1 MGQCVVVTGAANG
14 IGRAIADLF
23 CAHNFTVIGLDI
35 VVPKGR
41 VKFDFMKTDVT
52 KSRELAQAMDHIKAK
67 KHSVL
72 AVINNAAVQVEKGIL
87 ETTEEEWDRV
97 LAVNLKAIMLTTQ
110 TFFPLFKSGSS
121 IINISSVHARAT
133 SKGMAAYVASK
144 GAISSLTRAM
154 ALELG
159 GNGIRVN
166 AVNPGAVDT
175 AMLQKGLSRNSRPE
189 QALKKLKNS
198 SPLNKI
204 GAPSDI
210 ANLVLF
216 LVNPD
221 LAGNITGQEFYCD
234 GGVTAK
240 LASE

>member
-1 MGQCVVVTGAANG
+1 MGQYVIVTGASNG

-23 CAHNFTVIGLDI
+23 CKQNFSVVGLDI
-35 VVPKGR
+35 VAPEGK
-41 VKFDFMKTDVT
+41 VKFEFVKVDISKSEDLAGVVT
-52 KSRELAQAMDHIKAK
+52 TLKAK
-67 KHSVL
+67 KHSVM
-72 AVINNAAVQVEKGIL
+72 AIINNAAVQVEKGIL
-87 ETTEEEWDRV
+87 ETTEEEWDHV
-97 LAVNLKAIMLTTQ
+97 LAVNLKSIMLTTQ
-110 TFFPLFKSGSS
+110 SFFPFLKSGSS
-121 IINISSVHARAT
+121 IINLSSVHARAT

-144 GAISSLTRAM
+144 GAIAALTRAM

-159 GNGIRVN
+159 EHGVRVN

-175 AMLQKGLSRNSRPE
+175 EMLQKGLARNASPT
-189 QALKKLKNS
+189 QALEKLKRA

-210 ANLVLF
+210 ANLVSF

-221 LAGNITGQEFYCD
+221 LAENITGQEFFCD

>member
-1 MGQCVVVTGAANG
+1 MGQCIVVTGASNG

-23 CAHNFTVIGLDI
+23 CKQNFTVLGLDL
-35 VVPKGR
+35 VSPKGR
-41 VKFDFMKTDVT
+41 AKFEFIKADVT
-52 KSRELAQAMDHIKAK
+52 KSRELAQAMDHIKTK
-67 KHSVL
+67 KQTIL
-72 AVINNAAVQVEKGIL
+72 AVINNAAMQVEKGIL

-110 TFFPLFKSGSS
+110 TFFPLLKSGSS
-121 IINISSVHARAT
+121 IVNISSVHARAT

-144 GAISSLTRAM
+144 GAISALTRAM

-159 GNGIRVN
+159 VHGIRVN

-175 AMLQKGLSRNSRPE
+175 AMLQKGLARNARPE
-189 QALKKLKNS
+189 QALKKLKNA

-204 GAPSDI
+204 GSPDDI
-210 ANLVLF
+210 ANLVSF
-216 LVNPD
+216 LINPG
-221 LAGNITGQEFYCD
+221 LAGNITGQEFFSD